1 MPRRFAFP
9 TPKTRVYFQ
18 RARVQR
24 KCLGS
29 ISVRI
34 ENRRLMPQEVR
45 QIEESELGVEAEDQ
59 DNVQEAFPRPATP
72 VGLPRGLARPAMGPP
87 DVTAG
92 IPGGQEGERGI
103 LPPTRPATAITRADH
118 TEGAQSRREFHSTL
132 SGSTRMPRKRKPE
145 TAKCRLILSFKQVPN
160 RITRIN
166 GPPPTRGHC

>member
-9 TPKTRVYFQ
+9 PQKTRVYFQ
-18 RARVQR
+18 RLGVQR

-29 ISVRI
+29 MPAHR
-34 ENRRLMPQEVR
+34 EPEAMPQNVR
-45 QIEESELGVEAEDQ
+45 QLEEKELGLKAEDQ
-59 DNVQEAFPRPATP
+59 DNVHEAFPRPATP

-103 LPPTRPATAITRADH
+103 FPPTRPATAITRADH
-118 TEGAQSRREFHSTL
+118 TEGALSRREFHSTL
-132 SGSTRMPRKRKPE
+132 SGSARMPRKRKPE

-160 RITRIN
+160 RITPIN
-166 GPPPTRGHC
+166 GAPPTRGHC